1 MSLGG
6 QILPVFA
13 QLGIAEKYQ
22 AIAKPYTFSRGISDT
37 GESLLKLDY
46 SVAQEVYVGM
56 HTHNA

>member
-22 AIAKPYTFSRGISDT
+22 TMAKPYTYSRGISDT

-46 SVAQEVYVGM
+46 SVAQDV
-56 HTHNA
+56 